1 MLIYVHIPKT
11 AGSTMRSLL
20 QRNFKRRFFGVY
32 TDRRGE
38 FLTDDELIQLVRH
51 IYPAK
56 EVLSGHDIR
65 PLQEKSV
72 QGIDLRYVTFIRH
85 PFSRAISLYYFEKKH
100 TVSSH
105 VSQKSFKEYV
115 QQRPSHDKAIS
126 NWQAFNI
133 SSQGTFEHAKEL
145 LDDFLMVGLVERFD
159 LSLIWLQECLG
170 ENYLRYIGYTRQNVS
185 RKKQYSI
192 SNLPQNIQDELADL
206 NQEDLKLY
214 EYAKKRL
221 EEDLKK
227 LTNREDKL
235 RRLQDAKRRA
245 QLCSN
250 LLAPFTL
257 SGTILNRALYKIRR
271 KRDAEETLAP

>member
-20 QRNFKRRFFGVY
+20 QRNFKGRFYGFY

-38 FLTDDELIQLVRH
+38 FLTDDELIELVRH
-51 IYPAK
+51 IYPQK

-100 TVSSH
+100 SASSH
-105 VSQKSFKEYV
+105 ISHKSFKEYV
-115 QQRPSHDKAIS
+115 QQRPSHDRAIT
-126 NWQAFNI
+126 NWQVFNI
-133 SSQGTFEHAKEL
+133 SSTGTFEHAKEL

-159 LSLIWLQECLG
+159 LSLIRLQECLG
-170 ENYLRYIGYTRQNVS
+170 EDYLSYIGYTRQNVS
-185 RKKQYSI
+185 KNKQYSI
-192 SNLPQNIQDELADL
+192 SNLPHDIQDELAYL

-214 EYAKKRL
+214 KYAKKRL
-221 EEDLKK
+221 EEDLKS
-227 LTNREDKL
+227 LVNVEDKL

-245 QLCSN
+245 QLYSS
-250 LLAPFTL
+250 LLSPFTL
-257 SGTILNRALYKIRR
+257 SVNFLNKALYKIRT
-271 KRDAEETLAP
+271 KA